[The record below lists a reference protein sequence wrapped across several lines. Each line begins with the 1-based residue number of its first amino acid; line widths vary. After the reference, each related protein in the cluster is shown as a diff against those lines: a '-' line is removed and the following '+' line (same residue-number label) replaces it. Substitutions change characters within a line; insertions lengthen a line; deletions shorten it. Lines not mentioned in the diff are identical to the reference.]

1 MPGNKESVRSG
12 VWKTDFGRGPFIPGA
27 TEGKVTVQGEQVG
40 DGAWVAGGAHAY
52 ETWEGGGGEI
62 KLAIRPPWRGT
73 ADIPDGLPDL
83 RRTAELTC

>member
-1 MPGNKESVRSG
+1 MEDGFWERAFH
-12 VWKTDFGRGPFIPGA
+12 TRA

-83 RRTAELTC
+83 WRTAELPC